1 MRKWIPAVLIVIAFG
16 ASVLTLPRL
25 PEVVAPNFD
34 VLFPFVTANSE
45 PASKFFLAF
54 VLPATALGVWLL
66 FLLLTSRAG
75 FALERKLFG
84 RWAPASALEPEAIER
99 FRPTFDLIVAAIVAF
114 IVSFHLMLLA
124 LAAGSASWV
133 VHVFAFTIGF
143 GLALMGN
150 VMPRVRPNPIMG
162 LRTPATLNDP
172 ILWARMHRL
181 FGKLLLASGV
191 LVMLLAVFAVR
202 YAMLGFAGGLLVSC
216 LITLFALLSSN
227 TATTAVVALV
237 LALLSNGVS
246 AQTRFD
252 SIVPPDITE
261 EPRSFQSGGLT
272 LNGSL
277 VTPKRLSERVPVVVI
292 VVGSGPTDRNG
303 NGPLAQTN
311 LYRQL
316 AWQLA
321 SRGIASFRYDKR
333 GLGPASLT
341 IDHTKL
347 VIDDFVADVGEA
359 ARFVR
364 TDPRFGDVFLL
375 GHSEGAQLVLQA
387 ANRGTRTTGII
398 IASGAGRPLRV
409 VLRDQFALQ
418 MPAAEVARVDS
429 AFVRFLAGEDV
440 TGLPAAA
447 QPVFVPFYRNYI
459 RSWAAYDPP
468 AEIRR
473 ADKPLLLVHG
483 GMDIQTTNAD
493 AQALRAA
500 KPTAAVLDIPNANHV
515 FKVVTSLDPAVQQP
529 TYHDPALPVVPELA
543 QGIANWIL
551 KISDLAN
558 VQVRSR

>member
-1 MRKWIPAVLIVIAFG
+1 MRKWMPAVLIVMAFA
-16 ASVLTLPRL
+16 ASVLMLPRL

-34 VLFPFVTANSE
+34 VLFPFVAAKSE

-54 VLPATALGVWLL
+54 VLPATALAVWLL
-66 FLLLTSRAG
+66 FLALTSRAG

-84 RWAPASALEPEAIER
+84 RWAPASALEPAAIER
-99 FRPTFDLIVAAIVAF
+99 FRPTFDLIVAAVVAF
-114 IVSFHLMLLA
+114 VVSFHVMLLA
-124 LAAGSASWV
+124 LAAGSGSWV
-133 VHVFAFTIGF
+133 VNVFAFAIGF
-143 GLALMGN
+143 ALALMGN

-162 LRTPATLNDP
+162 LRTRATLNDP

-181 FGKLLLASGV
+181 FGKLLLAAGV

-202 YAMLGFAGGLLVSC
+202 YALLGFVASLLVSC
-216 LITLFALLSSN
+216 IIMLFVALSSN
-227 TATTAVVALV
+227 TATTAIVAVV

-246 AQTRFD
+246 AQNRFD
-252 SIVPPDITE
+252 SIAPPDITE
-261 EPRSFQSGGLT
+261 EPRSFQSGTLT
-272 LNGSL
+272 LNGTL
-277 VTPKRLSERVPVVVI
+277 VTPRRLSERVPVVVI
-292 VVGSGPTDRNG
+292 VAGSGPTDRNG

-333 GLGPASLT
+333 GIGPAGMT

-347 VIDDFVADVGEA
+347 VIDDYVADVGEA
-359 ARFVR
+359 ARLVGA
-364 TDPRFGDVFLL
+364 DARFGDVFLL

-387 ANRGTRTTGII
+387 ANRGTRTAGIVM
-398 IASGAGRPLRV
+398 ASGTGRPLRT

-418 MPAAEVARVDS
+418 MSAPEVARVDS

-440 TGLPAAA
+440 TGLPAVA

-473 ADKPLLLVHG
+473 SDKPLLLVHG
-483 GMDIQTTNAD
+483 GMDLQTPNAD
-493 AQALRAA
+493 ALALRAA
-500 KPTAAVLDIPNANHV
+500 KPTADVLDIPHANHV

-543 QGIANWIL
+543 QGIADWIL
-551 KISDLAN
+551 KISGLAN
-558 VQVRSR
+558 VHVRSR

>member
-1 MRKWIPAVLIVIAFG
+1 MRKWTPAVLIVIAFA
-16 ASVLTLPRL
+16 ASVLMLPRL
-25 PEVVAPNFD
+25 PDVVAPNFD
-34 VLFPFVTANSE
+34 VLFPFVTSDSE

-75 FALERKLFG
+75 FALQRKLFS
-84 RWAPASALEPEAIER
+84 RWAPTRVLEPEAIDR

-114 IVSFHLMLLA
+114 VVSFHLMLLA

-133 VHVFAFTIGF
+133 VNLFAFTIGL

-162 LRTPATLNDP
+162 LRTRATLNDP
-172 ILWARMHRL
+172 ILWARMHRV

-216 LITLFALLSSN
+216 IITFIALLSSSA
-227 TATTAVVALV
+227 ATTAVVAVILV
-237 LALLSNGVS
+237 LLNNGVS
-246 AQTRFD
+246 AQSRPD
-252 SIVPPDITE
+252 SIAPPDVAE
-261 EPRSFQSGGLT
+261 ESRSFKSGELT
-272 LNGSL
+272 MNGTL
-277 VTPKRLSERVPVVVI
+277 TTPKRLSERVPVVVI

-333 GLGPASLT
+333 GIGPASLT

-359 ARFVR
+359 ARVVG

-387 ANRGTRTTGII
+387 ANRGTRTAGIVM
-398 IASGAGRPLRV
+398 ASGTGRPLRA
-409 VLRDQFALQ
+409 VLHDQFALQ
-418 MPAAEVARVDS
+418 LSAAEVARVDS

-447 QPVFVPFYRNYI
+447 QPLFVPFYRNYI

-473 ADKPLLLVHG
+473 SDKPLLLVHG
-483 GMDIQTTNAD
+483 GMDVQATNAD

-515 FKVVTSLDPAVQQP
+515 FKVVTSLDLAVQQP
-529 TYHDPALPVVPELA
+529 TYHDPALPIVPELA
-543 QGIANWIL
+543 EGVANWIL
-551 KISDLAN
+551 KNSSA
-558 VQVRSR
+558 SRR